1 MKKILFFL
9 SIIVFLT
16 FFFIKHQNPEQ
27 SDQVLHLNM
36 KAEPKTMDPRK
47 GGDWYS
53 SQMHSL
59 FFEGLVKLYPNQSF
73 KLAQAE
79 SYEVSDD
86 QLIYTFHLRDTVW
99 SNNTPVTAYDFE
111 QSWKDILDPN
121 FPSVNAQLFYPIKN
135 ADLAKKGVVSLD
147 EVGIKAIDTKTLVI
161 TLEQPTPYLINL
173 LSFCVFS
180 PVNIKNLIGLTR

>member
-147 EVGIKAIDTKTLVI
+147 EVL
-161 TLEQPTPYLINL
+161 
-173 LSFCVFS
+173 
-180 PVNIKNLIGLTR
+180 